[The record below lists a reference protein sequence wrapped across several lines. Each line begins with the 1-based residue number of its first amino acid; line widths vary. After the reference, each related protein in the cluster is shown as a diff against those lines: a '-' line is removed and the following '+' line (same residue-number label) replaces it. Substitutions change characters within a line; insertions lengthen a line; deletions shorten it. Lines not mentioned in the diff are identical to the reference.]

1 VQKITKLELNEIAKC
16 SLINNLLVYAIFGG
30 GAKISEAKMGKK
42 RSADHKVPQ
51 LAF

>member
-16 SLINNLLVYAIFGG
+16 SLIDNLLVYAIFGG
-30 GAKISEAKMGKK
+30 GAMGKK